1 MEKKSTLSRLKKAKK
16 KRRNPAPELDEETKR
31 FIDETIRIRTQ
42 MEVRDLMGRAK
53 AFRST
58 IAENQTEG
66 TEDKEAKAEGG
77 SG

>member
-1 MEKKSTLSRLKKAKK
+1 MEKKSTLSRSKKAKR

-42 MEVRDLMGRAK
+42 MEVRDLMGRTK
-53 AFRST
+53 TFRST
-58 IAENQTEG
+58 IAENQTEK
-66 TEDKEAKAEGG
+66 TEDEESETEGG